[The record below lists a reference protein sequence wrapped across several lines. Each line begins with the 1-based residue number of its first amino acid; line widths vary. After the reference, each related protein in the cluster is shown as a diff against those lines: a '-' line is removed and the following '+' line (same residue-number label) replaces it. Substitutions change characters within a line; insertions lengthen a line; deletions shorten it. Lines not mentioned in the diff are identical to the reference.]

1 MNRKVDLHL
10 HTIASDGSWTPR
22 EAVLAAKKAGLG
34 IMAVTD
40 HDSLGSVAPVM
51 KLAPKEG
58 IEVIAGVEMC
68 STYEGRCFHILGY
81 GFDCSNPILLAHLAH
96 NCRLLEETD
105 ERAIG
110 ILSEEGWP
118 VSIKEYR
125 AYVYD
130 PRRGG
135 FKALFYLIDKGLCRD
150 VKDFF
155 SRIFIKKR
163 GLDFPVFPS
172 IEETVAT
179 LHKAGGVALLAHAAS
194 HFHGPGLARTL
205 EAVGEKPLDGFE
217 CYHPAHSKEDT
228 KTLLAYCQQHISSSA
243 AAATVTAVL
252 LTGASSVIRISMNRK
267 SASSKEERTY
277 GKIIRA
283 DMARLLWSAF
293 FFSTVKKR
301 GEQHDKS

>member
-51 KLAPKEG
+51 KLTPKEG

-96 NCRLLEETD
+96 NRRLLEETD

-228 KTLLAYCQQHISSSA
+228 KTLLAYCQQHHKLISGGSDCHGRFVDGRIIGHPDIHESE
-243 AAATVTAVL
+243 
-252 LTGASSVIRISMNRK
+252 IR
-267 SASSKEERTY
+267 
-277 GKIIRA
+277 
-283 DMARLLWSAF
+283 LF
-293 FFSTVKKR
+293 
-301 GEQHDKS
+301 

>member
-10 HTIASDGSWTPR
+10 HTMASDGSWTPQ
-22 EAVLAAKKAGLG
+22 ELVHAAKKAGLG

-40 HDSLGSVAPVM
+40 HDSLDSVAPVM

-81 GFDCSNPILLAHLAH
+81 GFDCSNPILLEHLAH
-96 NCRLLEETD
+96 NRRLLEETD

-118 VSIKEYR
+118 VSVKEYR
-125 AYVYD
+125 NYVYD

-135 FKALFYLIDKGLCRD
+135 FKALFYLVDKGLCRD
-150 VKDFF
+150 IKDFF

-205 EAVGEKPLDGFE
+205 EAVGKSPLM
-217 CYHPAHSKEDT
+217 ALSAII
-228 KTLLAYCQQHISSSA
+228 LLTARKIQRPSLPTVSSTISSSA
-243 AAATVTAVL
+243 VAATVTDVL
-252 LTGASSVIRISMNRK
+252 LTAASSAIQISMNRK
-267 SASSKEERTY
+267 SDSSKGNRTY
-277 GKIIRA
+277 GKISKA
-283 DMARLLWSAF
+283 NMARLSWSAF
-293 FFSTVKKR
+293 FFSAVKKR

>member
-96 NCRLLEETD
+96 NRRLLEETD

-135 FKALFYLIDKGLCRD
+135 FKALFYLIDKGY
-150 VKDFF
+150 
-155 SRIFIKKR
+155 
-163 GLDFPVFPS
+163 
-172 IEETVAT
+172 
-179 LHKAGGVALLAHAAS
+179 AG
-194 HFHGPGLARTL
+194 
-205 EAVGEKPLDGFE
+205 
-217 CYHPAHSKEDT
+217 
-228 KTLLAYCQQHISSSA
+228 
-243 AAATVTAVL
+243 
-252 LTGASSVIRISMNRK
+252 M
-267 SASSKEERTY
+267 
-277 GKIIRA
+277 
-283 DMARLLWSAF
+283 
-293 FFSTVKKR
+293 
-301 GEQHDKS
+301 

>member
-96 NCRLLEETD
+96 NRRLLEETD

-135 FKALFYLIDKGLCRD
+135 FKALFISSIRAMPGCKGL
-150 VKDFF
+150 FQ
-155 SRIFIKKR
+155 
-163 GLDFPVFPS
+163 PH
-172 IEETVAT
+172 
-179 LHKAGGVALLAHAAS
+179 LH
-194 HFHGPGLARTL
+194 
-205 EAVGEKPLDGFE
+205 
-217 CYHPAHSKEDT
+217 
-228 KTLLAYCQQHISSSA
+228 
-243 AAATVTAVL
+243 
-252 LTGASSVIRISMNRK
+252 
-267 SASSKEERTY
+267 
-277 GKIIRA
+277 
-283 DMARLLWSAF
+283 
-293 FFSTVKKR
+293 
-301 GEQHDKS
+301 

>member
-1 MNRKVDLHL
+1 MILF
-10 HTIASDGSWTPR
+10 
-22 EAVLAAKKAGLG
+22 
-34 IMAVTD
+34 
-40 HDSLGSVAPVM
+40 GSVAPVM

-163 GLDFPVFPS
+163 GLDFPVFPLS
-172 IEETVAT
+172 KRPWRPFTKLAGWPFWPMRQAT
-179 LHKAGGVALLAHAAS
+179 
-194 HFHGPGLARTL
+194 F
-205 EAVGEKPLDGFE
+205 
-217 CYHPAHSKEDT
+217 
-228 KTLLAYCQQHISSSA
+228 
-243 AAATVTAVL
+243 
-252 LTGASSVIRISMNRK
+252 
-267 SASSKEERTY
+267 
-277 GKIIRA
+277 
-283 DMARLLWSAF
+283 MARGLLGLW
-293 FFSTVKKR
+293 R
-301 GEQHDKS
+301 Q